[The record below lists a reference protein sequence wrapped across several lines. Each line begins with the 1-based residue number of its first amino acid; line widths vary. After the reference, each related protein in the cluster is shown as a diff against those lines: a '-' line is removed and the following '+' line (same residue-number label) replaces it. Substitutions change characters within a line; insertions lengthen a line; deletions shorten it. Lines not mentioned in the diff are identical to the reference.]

1 MSRTPV
7 ENCHFT
13 GGCSG
18 FDIAKNIERVA
29 LPHGSVTAFNAYLD
43 PQLCTISNNLR
54 SELQSSGVALIDCP
68 HNGQKNAVD
77 QMLQT
82 DILLFALDNP
92 APATLVL
99 ISGDRDFAYTAAVLR
114 RRHYNVILICRSQP
128 GPHRTLLSQVA
139 SHVDWATEILGFNEP
154 EYDVRRRPP
163 MQTPASPSSGSLRH
177 VQSPSMSARNLERQ
191 EVTPPSPGPDQ
202 ASPRRDRSS
211 RSAFP
216 AVVSAEVASV
226 QPLKYQSPT
235 KPDIRSAN
243 SSSIDPEPATRRKQT
258 LLPSVLSPPETP
270 AVPVATSRPAPATRI
285 SPDSAA
291 DIPSPSPGPSTI
303 PAPVIPSEPTL
314 PPPPPPVL
322 PNAPLQSPHL
332 RFEPLIRI
340 LRAYLEE
347 GEPFPKVS
355 AVGIKLIGSDVN
367 AYANAGA
374 NNFKEY
380 CSMAAA
386 QGIVLLGGEGAKE
399 WLSLSTPYT
408 NADDDEDAAPDTL
421 PQSAAVNLVPGVAS
435 PSYDLSS
442 VTSTPSASSTS
453 TPSTSNTVKAAA
465 AQTSTSVLNN
475 EDDAAEI
482 IVQSGASTSLAPQQ
496 EQPMFPLAGGSTFST
511 TENAP
516 SPSVEIPT
524 FPAHF
529 QSLMDVMRSLYAAG
543 SSRPRRKEL
552 SGRLLRAD
560 KDVYQK
566 AGLQSFKN
574 YIVAATAA
582 GLVAPGGSGA
592 EAYVELAPA
601 YAEEAEAIELPPID
615 DPSLPPQFVPLV
627 QLLQA
632 QLRAGYTKSNRQV
645 VNTILR
651 KRHPTL
657 YGKLSKDCKDFSDYV
672 YRARRANIITTGG
685 GEGDESPWIQLE
697 GRWHANL

>member
-43 PQLCTISNNLR
+43 PQLCTISNTLR

-154 EYDVRRRPP
+154 EYDVRRRPAL
-163 MQTPASPSSGSLRH
+163 QSPASPSSGSLRH

-191 EVTPPSPGPDQ
+191 DVTPSSPGPDQ

-226 QPLKYQSPT
+226 QPLRYQSPT

-243 SSSIDPEPATRRKQT
+243 PSSMDSELATRRKQT

-270 AVPVATSRPAPATRI
+270 AVPVTTPRPAPASRI

-314 PPPPPPVL
+314 PPPPPPIL
-322 PNAPLQSPHL
+322 PPAPVQSPHP

-399 WLSLSTPYT
+399 WISLSGIDTD
-408 NADDDEDAAPDTL
+408 AAEDEDTAPDIPSQGT
-421 PQSAAVNLVPGVAS
+421 AAKLESEGAS
-435 PSYDLSS
+435 PSYNLRSA
-442 VTSTPSASSTS
+442 TSTPSASSTAIPS
-453 TPSTSNTVKAAA
+453 TLSSSTIVAPAVTASASFFDDAVDGAEGIMQGDSSTSSAQQQGQVVSSPASLSTRSNAPSTS
-465 AQTSTSVLNN
+465 S
-475 EDDAAEI
+475 I
-482 IVQSGASTSLAPQQ
+482 
-496 EQPMFPLAGGSTFST
+496 
-511 TENAP
+511 
-516 SPSVEIPT
+516 

-529 QSLMDVMRSLYAAG
+529 QSLMGVMRSLYAAG

-574 YIVAATAA
+574 YIAAATAA

-592 EAYVELAPA
+592 EAYVELTPA

>member
-1 MSRTPV
+1 MSHTPV

-43 PQLCTISNNLR
+43 PQLCTISNTLR

-191 EVTPPSPGPDQ
+191 DVTPSSPGPDQ

-226 QPLKYQSPT
+226 QPLRYQSPT

-243 SSSIDPEPATRRKQT
+243 PSSIDPEPSTRRKET

-270 AVPVATSRPAPATRI
+270 AVPVATPRPAPATRI

-314 PPPPPPVL
+314 PPPPPPAL
-322 PNAPLQSPHL
+322 PSAPLQSPHP

-355 AVGIKLIGSDVN
+355 AVGVKLIGSDVN
-367 AYANAGA
+367 AYADAGA

-380 CSMAAA
+380 CSMAAT

-399 WLSLSTPYT
+399 WISLSGLDT
-408 NADDDEDAAPDTL
+408 AAAEDEDTASETPSPETAAKLGTGGASSSHDL
-421 PQSAAVNLVPGVAS
+421 PSAA
-435 PSYDLSS
+435 
-442 VTSTPSASSTS
+442 STPSASSTS
-453 TPSTSNTVKAAA
+453 IHSTLSSDTVAAA
-465 AQTSTSVLNN
+465 AAT
-475 EDDAAEI
+475 
-482 IVQSGASTSLAPQQ
+482 ASTSMLDDGLSSSA
-496 EQPMFPLAGGSTFST
+496 
-511 TENAP
+511 NA
-516 SPSVEIPT
+516 PT

-529 QSLMDVMRSLYAAG
+529 QSLMAVMRSLYAAG

-574 YIVAATAA
+574 YIAAATAA

-592 EAYVELAPA
+592 EAYVELTPA

-685 GEGDESPWIQLE
+685 GEGDESPWIMLDD
-697 GRWHANL
+697 RWKANL

>member
-128 GPHRTLLSQVA
+128 GPHRSLLSQVA

-163 MQTPASPSSGSLRH
+163 MQSPASPSSGGPRH

-191 EVTPPSPGPDQ
+191 DVTPSTPGPDQ
-202 ASPRRDRSS
+202 ASPRRDRYS

-216 AVVSAEVASV
+216 AVVSAEVTSV
-226 QPLKYQSPT
+226 QPSRYQSPS

-243 SSSIDPEPATRRKQT
+243 PPSMDPEPATRKQT
-258 LLPSVLSPPETP
+258 LLPSVLSPSETP
-270 AVPVATSRPAPATRI
+270 AVRLAGTSRAAPAARV
-285 SPDSAA
+285 PLASAV
-291 DIPSPSPGPSTI
+291 DIPSHSLGTSAI
-303 PAPVIPSEPTL
+303 PASAIPSEPTL

-322 PNAPLQSPHL
+322 PAAPSQSPHL

-340 LRAYLEE
+340 LRAYFEE

-355 AVGIKLIGSDVN
+355 AVGIKLIGIDVN
-367 AYANAGA
+367 ACAKAGA

-386 QGIVLLGGEGAKE
+386 QGIVLLDGDGAKE
-399 WLSLSTPYT
+399 WISLSGLYT
-408 NADDDEDAAPDTL
+408 AAAEDEENAPEIPSPETSAKLGAGGPVPLYDL
-421 PQSAAVNLVPGVAS
+421 PSAA
-435 PSYDLSS
+435 
-442 VTSTPSASSTS
+442 STPSASSTS
-453 TPSTSNTVKAAA
+453 IPSTLSSDTVAAA
-465 AQTSTSVLNN
+465 AATANASDL
-475 EDDAAEI
+475 DDAVEGAEGI
-482 IVQSGASTSLAPQQ
+482 MQGGPATSPAVQQGQFASSP
-496 EQPMFPLAGGSTFST
+496 SFSASN
-511 TENAP
+511 NAP
-516 SPSVEIPT
+516 PMSANSPT

-574 YIVAATAA
+574 YIAAATAA
-582 GLVAPGGSGA
+582 GLVVPGGSGS
-592 EAYVELAPA
+592 EAYVELTPA
-601 YAEEAEAIELPPID
+601 YAEEAEAIELPPVD

-685 GEGDESPWIQLE
+685 GEGDESPWIMLDN
-697 GRWHANL
+697 RWKANI